1 MSKGR
6 ETKRKERREKAQRI
20 AIENNKQKKETLN
33 DLLRIKDVRY
43 TAINL
48 RIMKTD
54 DVIKLSKLGFLLMFT
69 SLVILLVCM
78 LLELVLVIR

>member
-20 AIENNKQKKETLN
+20 AIENNKQKRETLN

-48 RIMKTD
+48 RKMKTD
-54 DVIKLSKLGFLLMFT
+54 DVIKLSKIGFLLMFT
-69 SLVILLVCM
+69 LLVILLVCM

>member
-20 AIENNKQKKETLN
+20 AIENNKQKRETLN

-48 RIMKTD
+48 RKMKTD
-54 DVIKLSKLGFLLMFT
+54 DVIKLSKIGFLLMFAL
-69 SLVILLVCM
+69 LVILLVCM

>member
-20 AIENNKQKKETLN
+20 AIENNKQKRETLN

-48 RIMKTD
+48 RKMKTD
-54 DVIKLSKLGFLLMFT
+54 DVIKLSKIGFLLMFT

>member
-1 MSKGR
+1 MYKGR

-20 AIENNKQKKETLN
+20 AIENNKQKRETLN

-48 RIMKTD
+48 RKMKTD

>member
-20 AIENNKQKKETLN
+20 TIENSRQKRKTLN

-48 RIMKTD
+48 RKMKTD
-54 DVIKLSKLGFLLMFT
+54 DVIKLSKIGFLLMFT

>member
-20 AIENNKQKKETLN
+20 AIENNKQKRETLN

-48 RIMKTD
+48 RRVKTD